1 MGEKHEKNVYFY
13 DFTNYIENI
22 SVFVHISLTKQNHEV
37 NIAILSSYKV
47 IIKENWVR
55 IAIYDGQTQKH
66 FLLLQMYYLYL
77 KYSCFCLYLCNQ
89 IKLLDHHKNIIIL
102 WYCYE

>member
-13 DFTNYIENI
+13 DFTNYIKNI

-66 FLLLQMYYLYL
+66 Y
-77 KYSCFCLYLCNQ
+77 NQ